1 MRVST
6 ALNKMLR
13 IPGASVTE
21 VTFAAEGVVVRLR
34 RRAKRLRCPCG
45 WSSRSRYDASVRRWR
60 HLDLGA
66 NKLFLEAEI
75 RRLRCRRCNAVRTED
90 VPWAR
95 PRARHTRDF
104 EDTAAWLAQHTDK
117 TAAKRF
123 LRCSWKAVDDIVT
136 RVVADH
142 LEDGRFDDL
151 RRIGVDELSWRR
163 GHCYLT
169 LVADHDRPA
178 VVWVAEERT
187 TQALQAFFDEL
198 GPERCERIEAITM
211 DMSPAYRKAAAQAL
225 PNARVCFDPFHVVRM
240 VNEALDTVFS
250 QTAQQLGLDG
260 RSRQRMRF
268 ALRRAEQDLSKEQR
282 SLLLRVRRMRH
293 ALWRA
298 WELKESFRDLYRIVE
313 SDEAAAYLTDWL
325 RRAARSKLRP
335 FVFLARRLRKHFHGI
350 VAAVEIGLSNSRL
363 EGYNA
368 TTRVIQRRGY
378 GFPNPTALAAM
389 IYLCCGRIE
398 ISLPMER

>member
-1 MRVST
+1 VRVST
-6 ALNKMLR
+6 AFNKMLR
-13 IPGASVTE
+13 IPGASVTS
-21 VTFAAEGVVVRLR
+21 VTFGTEGVVVGLCR
-34 RRAKRLRCPCG
+34 RSKRLRCPCG
-45 WSSRSRYDASVRRWR
+45 FSTRSRYDASVRRWR
-60 HLDLGA
+60 HLDLAA
-66 NKLFLEAEI
+66 NKLFLEAEV
-75 RRLRCRRCNAVRTED
+75 RRLTCRRCGVRTED

-104 EDTAAWLAQHTDK
+104 EDVVTWLAQRTDK
-117 TAAKRF
+117 TAVARL
-123 LRCSWKAVDDIVT
+123 LRCSWRAVDDIVT

-142 LEDGRFDDL
+142 LDARRLDDL
-151 RRIGVDELSWRR
+151 YRIGVDEISWRR

-198 GPERCERIEAITM
+198 GPERCAQIEAITM
-211 DMSPAYRKAAAQAL
+211 DMSPAYRKAAATL
-225 PNARVCFDPFHVVRM
+225 PNARVCFDPFHVVRL

-250 QTAQQLGLDG
+250 QTAKDLNLDG

-268 ALRRAEQDLSKEQR
+268 ALRRAEQDLSGDQR
-282 SLLLRVRRMRH
+282 SLLRRVRRMRH

-298 WELKESFRDLYRIVE
+298 WELKESFRDLYRLIEPV
-313 SDEAAAYLTDWL
+313 DAAMYLTDWL

-335 FVFLARRLRKHFHGI
+335 FVFLARRLRKHFDGI
-350 VAAVEIGLSNSRL
+350 VAAVELGLSNSRL
-363 EGYNA
+363 EGFNA
-368 TTRVIQRRGY
+368 KARVIQRRGY
-378 GFPNPTALAAM
+378 GFPNPKALAAM

-398 ISLPMER
+398 VRLPTER

>member
-1 MRVST
+1 VRVST
-6 ALNKMLR
+6 AFNKMLA
-13 IPGASVTE
+13 IPGASVTGVRFGRHGIV
-21 VTFAAEGVVVRLR
+21 VTLR
-34 RRAKRLRCPCG
+34 KRASRLRCPCG
-45 WSSRSRYDASVRRWR
+45 FSTRSRYDASVRRWR

-66 NKLFLEAEI
+66 NKLFLETEI
-75 RRLRCRRCNAVRTED
+75 RRLTCRRCRAVRTED

-104 EDTAAWLAQHTDK
+104 EDTTAWLAQRTDK
-117 TAAKRF
+117 TAVARF
-123 LRCSWKAVDDIVT
+123 LRCSWRAVDDIVT

-142 LEDGRFDDL
+142 LDERRLDDL
-151 RRIGVDELSWRR
+151 YRIGVDEISWRR

-198 GPERCERIEAITM
+198 GPDRCAQIQAITM
-211 DMSPAYRKAAAQAL
+211 DMSPAYRKAAATL
-225 PNARVCFDPFHVVRM
+225 PNARVCFDPFHVVRL

-250 QTAQQLGLDG
+250 QTSRELGLDG

-268 ALRRAEQDLSKEQR
+268 ALRRAEQDLSKDQR

-298 WELKESFRDLYRIVE
+298 WELKESFRDLYRIVDPE
-313 SDEAAAYLTDWL
+313 HAAAYLTDWL
-325 RRAARSKLRP
+325 RRASRSKLRP
-335 FVFLARRLRKHFHGI
+335 FVFLAHRLRKRFDGI
-350 VAAVEIGLSNSRL
+350 VAAVELGLSNSRL
-363 EGYNA
+363 EGFNA
-368 TTRVIQRRGY
+368 KARVIQRRGY
-378 GFPNPTALAAM
+378 GFPNPKALAAM

-398 ISLPMER
+398 IRLPTES